1 MLMKTKLFILPLVA
15 LLMIGCKN
23 KQSKPSSIVESS
35 DSISES
41 EVISSDTSESS
52 DVSSSES
59 EEPISYGYNH
69 YNSYYGSLKWEDGE
83 DLKQKL
89 HDIIRTGFNSL
100 NYNSPN
106 WETNTIADHSFD
118 DFEYLDVI
126 YSEDRVLG
134 SATNKLWQREHA
146 FPASLMTGSL
156 TQEAVKNLGR
166 ATDFHNL
173 FASAASAN
181 SSRGNKNYG
190 YADKE
195 AASYQ
200 DKTTN
205 NGLDGYS
212 FDEKTFEPG
221 DIDKGRVARAI
232 FYMCTMYKD
241 DEVDSINHITM
252 KGLKVQEE
260 DVTYPSQGIG
270 YDAFAI
276 GHVSDLLTWA
286 DTFDVDYLEMQHN
299 DSVYSHPY
307 SKSGLAQNNRNPY
320 VDYPELVDYVFGD
333 KADES
338 GDLQYLKPSSV
349 ALELEQSGVHHY
361 AIQEA
366 KRNYNYGENLSFE
379 DLIVTGVGY
388 DFALVSYQ
396 GEYEHSLEGHTFSED
411 DGKEIEASI
420 TVEEQT
426 IKYVIELDSMENCN
440 HYIPLNKGTIDRSTA
455 KIGVDQSVTYGNVNF
470 TINITA
476 LHTDRQWTLTNIGTG
491 GFTMGS
497 KDNNTTGNPV
507 KKVVLTTVNEFNVD
521 EIYIRAKVN
530 NNSSSYNLKI
540 LVGTTEVY
548 SGKVNDSTNWN
559 TFGGGVNPLTGKISY
574 VFEGESALCLLSLA
588 FNEVTD

>member
-1 MLMKTKLFILPLVA
+1 
-15 LLMIGCKN
+15 
-23 KQSKPSSIVESS
+23 
-35 DSISES
+35 
-41 EVISSDTSESS
+41 
-52 DVSSSES
+52 
-59 EEPISYGYNH
+59 
-69 YNSYYGSLKWEDGE
+69 
-83 DLKQKL
+83 
-89 HDIIRTGFNSL
+89 
-100 NYNSPN
+100 
-106 WETNTIADHSFD
+106 
-118 DFEYLDVI
+118 
-126 YSEDRVLG
+126 
-134 SATNKLWQREHA
+134 
-146 FPASLMTGSL
+146 
-156 TQEAVKNLGR
+156 
-166 ATDFHNL
+166 
-173 FASAASAN
+173 
-181 SSRGNKNYG
+181 
-190 YADKE
+190 
-195 AASYQ
+195 
-200 DKTTN
+200 
-205 NGLDGYS
+205 
-212 FDEKTFEPG
+212 
-221 DIDKGRVARAI
+221 
-232 FYMCTMYKD
+232 
-241 DEVDSINHITM
+241 
-252 KGLKVQEE
+252 
-260 DVTYPSQGIG
+260 
-270 YDAFAI
+270 
-276 GHVSDLLTWA
+276 
-286 DTFDVDYLEMQHN
+286 MQHN

-307 SKSGLAQNNRNPY
+307 SKGGLAQNNRNPY

-366 KRNYNYGENLSFE
+366 KRNYNYGESLSFE

-411 DGKEIEASI
+411 DGKEIEATI

-440 HYIPLNKGTIDRSTA
+440 HYIPLNKGTIDRSVA
-455 KIGVDQSVTYGNVNF
+455 KIGVDQSVTYGNINF

-559 TFGGGVNPLTGKISY
+559 TFGGGINPLTGKISY